1 MNAAELTALTT
12 RVKAITRPEPALL
25 WLYAISALPMLC
37 AWPIAMVPLYFRY
50 HTLWYRF
57 GDEGLAIDLLCK
69 NPNVS
74 KTFSFEMTCLY
85 IGFAEIESPFVQV
98 IFSDGLFDVSISF
111 SKEDLTSKVGG
122 RFVELMRGANKAT
135 ESFCVRE
142 VVCGYEPASDYETRF
157 FTNDVIGPILD
168 KGS

>member
-1 MNAAELTALTT
+1 MSDLVELLFEGVPDN
-12 RVKAITRPEPALL
+12 RVNDFLSVIIGESDVL
-25 WLYAISALPMLC
+25 SA
-37 AWPIAMVPLYFRY
+37 
-50 HTLWYRF
+50 RF
-57 GDEGLAIDLLCK
+57 SEDDVERNVFFGFDFFDLLCK